1 MRAIDGIS
9 ANVRWACMFY
19 CLQSPHSAQV
29 VVTELCP
36 PYCSKDEIGTA
47 EIGTAEVSKAE
58 VSKAEV
64 GTAEVGIEEGGIA
77 EGGMAEMGTAEVSK
91 TEVSTAEVG
100 VAEGGMAEMG
110 IAEGTAE
117 EGTAEEGTAEVGV
130 AEVGIAEVGIAE
142 VGMAEVRLCSWML
155 LSPCIPSVWP
165 LPQYFQLVLICHVE
179 YLLCSD
185 LIIERCGYVCKHFS
199 FCFSSEDR
207 SPLVLLA
214 QWRCSLRHDT
224 GKPCLS
230 KYITACLSLWW
241 FKAHLSYAVF
251 LGCRYHTTRNL
262 KSLSDFPNDMLKEA
276 CEKEREGIMDIGIAI
291 QDFITVH
298 EIENHSPYTIR
309 NYRRHLEN
317 FRAWV
322 QLVYG
327 IVDTDAIQV
336 THLRGW
342 VSHLQKKA
350 VGRLVH

>member
-1 MRAIDGIS
+1 
-9 ANVRWACMFY
+9 MFY

-77 EGGMAEMGTAEVSK
+77 EGGIAEMGTAEVSK
-91 TEVSTAEVG
+91 AEVSTAEVG
-100 VAEGGMAEMG
+100 VAE
-110 IAEGTAE
+110 
-117 EGTAEEGTAEVGV
+117 VG
-130 AEVGIAEVGIAE
+130 
-142 VGMAEVRLCSWML
+142 LCSWML

-165 LPQYFQLVLICHVE
+165 LPQSFQLVLICHVE

-262 KSLSDFPNDMLKEA
+262 KSLSDFPNDMLKDS
-276 CEKEREGIMDIGIAI
+276 RFGQM
-291 QDFITVH
+291 
-298 EIENHSPYTIR
+298 
-309 NYRRHLEN
+309 
-317 FRAWV
+317 
-322 QLVYG
+322 
-327 IVDTDAIQV
+327 V
-336 THLRGW
+336 TRF
-342 VSHLQKKA
+342 
-350 VGRLVH
+350 